1 MRIGRR
7 NNEIFYLLISNDRS
21 GLLINLLCLCEKL
34 YGGKNENHCLF
45 YYYVTN
51 NYWYYVI

>member
-7 NNEIFYLLISNDRS
+7 NNEIFYLFILNDRF

-34 YGGKNENHCLF
+34 YGGKKMKIIVYFIIL
-45 YYYVTN
+45 
-51 NYWYYVI
+51 

>member
-7 NNEIFYLLISNDRS
+7 NNEIFNLLISNDRS

-34 YGGKNENHCLF
+34 YGGKKMKTTAYF
-45 YYYVTN
+45 
-51 NYWYYVI
+51 IIM